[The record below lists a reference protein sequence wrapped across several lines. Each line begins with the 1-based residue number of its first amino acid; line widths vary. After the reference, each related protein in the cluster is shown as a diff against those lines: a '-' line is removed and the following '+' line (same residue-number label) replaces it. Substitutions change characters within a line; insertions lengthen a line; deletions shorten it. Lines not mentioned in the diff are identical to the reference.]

1 MTFTGS
7 STKSILIMVIGCL
20 LTMHG
25 PAHAQRKRPAK
36 AQPKGLVVMPFAPN
50 KEMQEKMQRNHVVSF
65 GLELS
70 DKLVQA
76 LVEDGYR
83 DVRDAKELTAVLKE
97 QNLLDKGVIDEN
109 TSVKIGHIMG
119 ARYMINASFTGFKQS
134 AVKAKAPFG
143 VNIPGSYEGADA
155 QVKVAVSLLDL
166 ESGKT
171 EFAIEAIGE
180 KKEKSVKVDTQSAAG
195 GAFKGLEMT
204 EDKWFNTQMG
214 EASEIAVKNAAR
226 EIVLHLNNIA
236 VATYVP
242 KEDIVIINKGD
253 ADGVK
258 VGDKYEILKVKQ
270 TKENGEVIYE
280 ENISVGAGEVVGVN
294 GAHSKLKVD
303 WTWSASDKKEKD
315 LKLIAK
321 PTKSATG
328 TTP

>member
-1 MTFTGS
+1 M
-7 STKSILIMVIGCL
+7 
-20 LTMHG
+20 
-25 PAHAQRKRPAK
+25 KRT
-36 AQPKGLVVMPFAPN
+36 N
-50 KEMQEKMQRNHVVSF
+50 VVSF

-76 LVEDGYR
+76 LVDDGYR
-83 DVRDAKELTAVLKE
+83 EVRNAKELTAVLKE
-97 QNLLDKGVIDEN
+97 QNLLDKGVIDED

-119 ARYMINASFTGFKQS
+119 ARYMVNASFIGFKQS

-180 KKEKSVKVDTQSAAG
+180 KKDKSVKVDTQSAAG

-204 EDKWFNTQMG
+204 EDKWFNTEMG
-214 EASEIAVKNAAR
+214 EASELAVKNAAR
-226 EIVLHLNNIA
+226 EIVLHLNNIS

-242 KEDIVIINKGD
+242 KEDVVIINKGD
-253 ADGVK
+253 ADGIK
-258 VGDKYEILKVKQ
+258 VGDKYEILRVKQ
-270 TKENGEVIYE
+270 TKENGEVIFE
-280 ENISVGAGEVVGVN
+280 ENISVGSGEVVGIN

-303 WTWSASDKKEKD
+303 WTWSAADKKEKD

-321 PTKSATG
+321 PQKGASG
-328 TTP
+328 GN

>member
-1 MTFTGS
+1 MTFTS
-7 STKSILIMVIGCL
+7 SGARSILVASIGCL
-20 LTMHG
+20 LAIPTPG
-25 PAHAQRKRPAK
+25 KAQRKRPPK
-36 AQPKGLVVMPFAPN
+36 AQPKGLVVMPFSPN
-50 KEMQEKMQRNHVVSF
+50 KEMQEKMQRNHIVSF

-70 DKLVQA
+70 DKLVQS

-97 QNLLDKGVIDEN
+97 QNLLDKGVIAEDE
-109 TSVKIGHIMG
+109 SVKIGHIMG
-119 ARYMINASFTGFKQS
+119 AKYMINASFTGFKQT
-134 AVKAKAPFG
+134 AIKAKAPFG

-155 QVKVAVSLLDL
+155 QVKIAVSLLDL

-171 EFAIEAIGE
+171 EFAIETVGE
-180 KKEKSVKVDTQSAAG
+180 KKDKSVKVDTQTAAG

-226 EIVLHLNNIA
+226 QIVLHLTNVAI
-236 VATYVP
+236 ATYVP

-258 VGDKYEILKVKQ
+258 AGDKFEVFKVKQ
-270 TKENGEVIYE
+270 TKENGEVIFE
-280 ENISVGAGEVVGVN
+280 ENISVGFGEVIGVN
-294 GAHSKLKVD
+294 GTHSKLKVD

-321 PTKSATG
+321 PAKSSPG
-328 TTP
+328 TAQ